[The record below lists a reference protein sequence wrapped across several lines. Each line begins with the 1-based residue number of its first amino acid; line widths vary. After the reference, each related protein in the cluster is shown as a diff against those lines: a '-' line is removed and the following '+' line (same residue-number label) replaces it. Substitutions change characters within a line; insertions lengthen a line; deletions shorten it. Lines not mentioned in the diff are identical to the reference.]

1 MGWSEGGGWEKG
13 GEKRK
18 TVSLLRRFYGDF
30 QSKNKTNKTRNVVNE
45 CTRWEFTEIFRGTF

>member
-1 MGWSEGGGWEKG
+1 MGWGEGGGEEG

-30 QSKNKTNKTRNVVNE
+30 QSKKIKKKNKERSKRV
-45 CTRWEFTEIFRGTF
+45 

>member
-1 MGWSEGGGWEKG
+1 MGWGEGGGEEG

-30 QSKNKTNKTRNVVNE
+30 QSKKIKKTRNVVNE
-45 CTRWEFTEIFRGTF
+45 CRRWEFREIFTGTF